1 MLSDILIAELAD
13 AGVESF
19 EEEDGILNAYLR
31 KNDFDKSVLDRLSAD
46 NAFIGTLTY
55 SVEEIKSANWNNVW
69 ESNFEPV
76 VIADKCVVYA
86 SFHRDLPDAACKIL
100 INPKMT
106 FGTGHH
112 ETTHLCVEAI
122 MSLNIEGKTFLDMG
136 CGTGILGILAA
147 VRGASSVTAIDNDP
161 TAVENAVENAAIN
174 NVSDKTDIFEG
185 NLLSIENRKFDII
198 VANINRNVLLDD
210 MEGYVKS
217 LNKNGILII
226 SGFYREDIPVL
237 TDRATSL
244 GLSKNMESVRNKWA
258 VVMYL
263 RDSNAVNNE

>member
-1 MLSDILIAELAD
+1 
-13 AGVESF
+13 
-19 EEEDGILNAYLR
+19 
-31 KNDFDKSVLDRLSAD
+31 
-46 NAFIGTLTY
+46 
-55 SVEEIKSANWNNVW
+55 
-69 ESNFEPV
+69 
-76 VIADKCVVYA
+76 
-86 SFHRDLPDAACKIL
+86 
-100 INPKMT
+100 
-106 FGTGHH
+106 
-112 ETTHLCVEAI
+112 
-122 MSLNIEGKTFLDMG
+122 MG

-161 TAVENAVENAAIN
+161 TAVENAVENAAVN
-174 NVSDKTDIFEG
+174 NVSDKTDVFEG

-258 VVMYL
+258 VVIYL
-263 RDSNAVNNE
+263 RDPNAVNNE